1 MARLPASA
9 TRRKGRNGSRGHED
23 LLTAHLGIPAEGMGQ
38 LIMAIYTQSPRPPPR
53 PPGDPSPFSVPL
65 RLP

>member
-1 MARLPASA
+1 MAAGD
-9 TRRKGRNGSRGHED
+9 TEN

-38 LIMAIYTQSPRPPPR
+38 LIMAIYTRSPRPPPR